1 MKYLSIIF
9 LLFSGLVLTAQT
21 EPQTANANVYNIG
34 FSSLVRNYYEEGL
47 QLNPL
52 NATMQGD
59 ARYNDTLPNY
69 LSDDYVKKLKDFYQ
83 SYLEKAKK
91 FDASKLSESEQM
103 SKDILK
109 WECEVNLEGLEFE
122 NFTPI
127 DQMWTMNL
135 MIGQLAS
142 GASAQP
148 FNTVE
153 DYRNWLARLD
163 DYVVWLK
170 SAQIKMEKG
179 IKKKKVLPKS
189 LIKKVLPQL
198 ASVVDPD
205 LDVNLFYTPVKNF
218 PESFSADERAA
229 LTKEYEF
236 IIKNSIIPAYQNL
249 YNFMSSDY
257 LDAGR
262 ETSGIQ
268 GIPNGDDYY
277 KHQIKLYTTTNMTA
291 AEIHE
296 IGLAEV
302 ARISSEME
310 KVKKEVGFDGDLKSF
325 FDFVRNKKG
334 LMPYTDPQQVI
345 DHFNDIYKKMKP
357 QVDRLFSK
365 QPKTAFEV
373 RRTEAFREASASA
386 EYNPGSLDG
395 TRPGIFYVPIPDVT
409 SYNIYSDQD
418 LFLHE
423 AIPGHHFQISL
434 TQENQDLPQFR
445 KTLWYSAYGEGWAL
459 YTESLGKEL
468 GLYDDPYQYFG
479 MLGAE
484 MHRAVRLVVDTGLHS
499 KGWTREEAIQYSM
512 DNEAISEAGI
522 TSEIER
528 YMANPGQAL
537 SYKIGQLKILE
548 LRTKAESKFGNDFD
562 IKVFHEKVL
571 ETGCV
576 PLEILE
582 NKMLKWINGYGMK
595 M

>member
-91 FDASKLSESEQM
+91 FDTSKLSESEQM

-109 WECEVNLEGLEFE
+109 WECEVSLEGLEFE

-135 MIGQLAS
+135 IIGQLAS

-148 FNTVE
+148 FKTVE

-163 DYVVWLK
+163 DYVIWLK

-302 ARISSEME
+302 ARIRSEME

-325 FDFVRNKKG
+325 FDFVRNKKE

-357 QVDRLFSK
+357 QVDR
-365 QPKTAFEV
+365 
-373 RRTEAFREASASA
+373 
-386 EYNPGSLDG
+386 
-395 TRPGIFYVPIPDVT
+395 
-409 SYNIYSDQD
+409 
-418 LFLHE
+418 
-423 AIPGHHFQISL
+423 
-434 TQENQDLPQFR
+434 
-445 KTLWYSAYGEGWAL
+445 
-459 YTESLGKEL
+459 
-468 GLYDDPYQYFG
+468 
-479 MLGAE
+479 
-484 MHRAVRLVVDTGLHS
+484 
-499 KGWTREEAIQYSM
+499 
-512 DNEAISEAGI
+512 
-522 TSEIER
+522 
-528 YMANPGQAL
+528 
-537 SYKIGQLKILE
+537 
-548 LRTKAESKFGNDFD
+548 
-562 IKVFHEKVL
+562 
-571 ETGCV
+571 
-576 PLEILE
+576 
-582 NKMLKWINGYGMK
+582 
-595 M
+595 